1 MKQLRLFI
9 ILQDKQKWRCSSLP
23 PAPSTLC
30 RWFLLETAYFWR
42 FPDFLHVR
50 PAKFKSRGL
59 EATAYVILQALPHMG
74 WSNQAIWKWRMFMSS
89 WHVVCEYLPSGDRA
103 WMASMAWSTGLSEG
117 SVLGLGVSI
126 SLSDSQKKTP
136 LLIYLYFLSSI
147 MEWRYVEVDP
157 DSLCRRLWRLQLC
170 LHLQGYGQVLL
181 MSWPCYLAF
190 PCQTPNRVKAPVPAG
205 NGPQRPLWTGGCLG
219 SCKSSELCCGLWL
232 QGQRSPWYLT
242 LTAVG
247 IAWGLRFSL
256 WCLPLL
262 PVLFTGI
269 WLILLPSLAV
279 FSGHRPAK

>member
-126 SLSDSQKKTP
+126 SLSDSQKKNTAP
-136 LLIYLYFLSSI
+136 HLFIFFKFYDE
-147 MEWRYVEVDP
+147 MEVCRSGPRQPVQEAVEAAALP
-157 DSLCRRLWRLQLC
+157 
-170 LHLQGYGQVLL
+170 
-181 MSWPCYLAF
+181 A
-190 PCQTPNRVKAPVPAG
+190 PAG
-205 NGPQRPLWTGGCLG
+205 IWP
-219 SCKSSELCCGLWL
+219 S
-232 QGQRSPWYLT
+232 
-242 LTAVG
+242 AVDVMALLPG
-247 IAWGLRFSL
+247 FSL
-256 WCLPLL
+256 SDP
-262 PVLFTGI
+262 
-269 WLILLPSLAV
+269 
-279 FSGHRPAK
+279 